1 MCEKKTP
8 AETKIRVNHCK
19 IKNTYITIP
28 IWQKGIDTDVCRRDS
43 KSVYK
48 CDRERESER
57 RRILG
62 FGRISKKRCGS
73 YNHGN

>member
-28 IWQKGIDTDVCRRDS
+28 IWQKGIDTDVYRRDS

-48 CDRERESER
+48 CSRFRSNKQ
-57 RRILG
+57 
-62 FGRISKKRCGS
+62 KKVR
-73 YNHGN
+73 